1 MKIEFRKFN
10 GPYDWGWVQS
20 KVPMKRVED
29 THGIMA
35 IDSDKNKTVGA
46 AIFDNVMA
54 NSAQLTLI
62 MDTSLLIKHGF
73 LDEIADYAFNNLQL
87 EYLYAIVA
95 ENNER
100 SLRICRRWGWVEQM
114 TMPDAYAKG
123 VDMIVFQLHRDDALN
138 WDNVKMRRVA

>member
-62 MDTSLLIKHGF
+62 MDTSLLI
-73 LDEIADYAFNNLQL
+73 
-87 EYLYAIVA
+87 
-95 ENNER
+95 
-100 SLRICRRWGWVEQM
+100 
-114 TMPDAYAKG
+114 
-123 VDMIVFQLHRDDALN
+123 
-138 WDNVKMRRVA
+138 